1 MFSDEPPCTYRG
13 EGKGSDGIAVRL
25 ARRLPRAA
33 AAGLFPSMRHSSVR
47 SGAAAA
53 ALERRLR
60 GSCCARQQHRI
71 ARRRGAGHGQCAAPL
86 AVRSNGRATSPLE
99 HAAIFSCHGEGFRS
113 GGGGGGL
120 AQWRRWWEPGGEGEG
135 FKGAVAKR
143 ETAGIIRTSERAID
157 CESARGNE
165 ET

>member
-1 MFSDEPPCTYRG
+1 MLSDEPPCTYRG

-47 SGAAAA
+47 RRGAA

-71 ARRRGAGHGQCAAPL
+71 ARRRGRGTASAPPPSRSDRTAAP
-86 AVRSNGRATSPLE
+86 RAPWSTRPSS
-99 HAAIFSCHGEGFRS
+99 HATERASGAAAAAADWLS
-113 GGGGGGL
+113 GGGGGSPEARGRVL
-120 AQWRRWWEPGGEGEG
+120 KGRWRRGKPRASSEP
-135 FKGAVAKR
+135 AR
-143 ETAGIIRTSERAID
+143 ERLIANQLAEMRRHK
-157 CESARGNE
+157 
-165 ET
+165 